1 MNPQAASAP
10 ADGSLTASPLIT
22 GNGPSPHQPA
32 GLPQASRQY
41 PIEFTGSG
49 SEYFRI
55 WVVNLLLMLI
65 TFGIYYPWA
74 KVRKLR
80 YIYGNTVVAGH
91 ALDFHGEPK
100 RMLRGFLLVSLL
112 MGLYSVAGRIS
123 PTAGAVAGLILA
135 ALWPALLRAS
145 LQFRLAN
152 TSWRGLRFGFTG
164 SLKDAYLVFVM
175 PMLAMVGAGLLAA
188 IIMAMLPGSARG
200 VVGVLAMVAAIVGM
214 VALGP
219 YVWWRVKHYQHNH
232 YALGQWQT
240 TFKASYGQVLGVFM
254 KTGLVGMAGMLAAA
268 IAVGVLAAAGT
279 LSLSEH
285 GDPLSFKTI
294 FAMVVPVLVGFIV
307 VSQLVQG
314 PFFTSRMQ
322 NLVWTQT
329 GNRHV
334 RFKSH
339 LPLLPL
345 VGLTLKNWLLVVC
358 TLGLYWPFAAMAL
371 TRMKL
376 QAITVHTRQDPDVL
390 LSQERPGAQDAAG
403 DLAADMI
410 GIDFGL

>member
-1 MNPQAASAP
+1 MNQTAMSVPTP
-10 ADGSLTASPLIT
+10 GSLTASPLIT
-22 GNGPSPHQPA
+22 GNGLSSRMASGSPHGVQ
-32 GLPQASRQY
+32 QH

-55 WVVNLLLMLI
+55 WVVNLLLLLV
-65 TFGIYYPWA
+65 TLGLYYPWA

-80 YIYGNTVVAGH
+80 YLYGNTVVAGH
-91 ALDFHGEPK
+91 ALDFHGNPR
-100 RMLRGFLLVSLL
+100 RMLRGFLLVSVL
-112 MGLYSVAGRIS
+112 MVLYSVAGRVS
-123 PTAGAVAGLILA
+123 PTAGGIAGLILA
-135 ALWPALLRAS
+135 ALWPALMRAS

-164 SLKDAYLVFVM
+164 SLKDAYLVFLV
-175 PMLAMVGAGLLAA
+175 PMLAMLGTGLLGA
-188 IIMAMLPGSARG
+188 IIVAMLPASARG
-200 VVGVLAMVAAIVGM
+200 AAGGVAMVAAALGL

-240 TFKASYGQVLGVFM
+240 TFKATYGQVLGVFFR
-254 KTGLVGMAGMLAAA
+254 TGLVGLAGMLVA
-268 IAVGVLAAAGT
+268 AVGVALLAAAGA
-279 LSLSEH
+279 LSLSDHNEPR
-285 GDPLSFKTI
+285 GFKAI
-294 FAMVVPVLVGFIV
+294 FAMLVPALLGFMAAT
-307 VSQLVQG
+307 QLVQG

-339 LPLLPL
+339 LRLMPL
-345 VGLTLKNWLLVVC
+345 VWLTLKNWVLIVV
-358 TLGLYWPFAAMAL
+358 TLGLYWPFAAIAL
-371 TRMKL
+371 ARMKL
-376 QAITVHTRQDPDVL
+376 QAITVHTRQSPEQL
-390 LSQERPGAQDAAG
+390 LARVRPGGEDAAG